1 MTNSKIR
8 RLALEYQTHP
18 RVNPSRLI
26 MAIVWSAFLMAAV
39 SCGLLFTMIDP
50 LDLIIFGEKFS
61 LSSQAGYTL
70 GFIIFWLLGCVA
82 STITVVLLVKPR

>member
-26 MAIVWSAFLMAAV
+26 MAIVWPAFLMAAV